1 MGQKGSGGGKSDSE
15 SSLKAEL
22 VRFTD
27 RSDVRRKHNEV
38 RAGSVVFADEDVLIM
53 NSLDPHTH
61 GRLAQIT
68 ILQMKELRSR
78 EVQHPT

>member
-1 MGQKGSGGGKSDSE
+1 MGQKGSGGGTSDSE
-15 SSLKAEL
+15 SSLKAEP

-27 RSDVRRKHNEV
+27 RSDVRSKQNEV

-53 NSLDPHTH
+53 NSLDPHS
-61 GRLAQIT
+61 RLAQIT